1 LAIETLLDT
10 LGGHT
15 SRAYGID
22 LDTPSG
28 RARWLCVAR
37 LASERD
43 AEETKR
49 AAYARLDAEVGAE
62 PSALAAADP
71 ERVARCLAAAGL
83 RRPEPIAYGLC
94 RAARALAETFAA
106 DLERLAAGCDDLE
119 QLGGRLAALAPGF
132 GRATVL
138 RFLRPLRG
146 VWSAA
151 RETPLAD
158 TARAAATHLGLI
170 GDDDDLEGE
179 LSGVPNRVRGQ
190 DRNVRDGREAQQS
203 HRNRD
208 RRRRGHG
215 EAASTLGC
223 RDDRQRAPVPHPRV
237 HP

>member
-22 LDTPSG
+22 LDTTSG

-94 RAARALAETFAA
+94 RAARALAETFDA

-179 LSGVPNRVRGQ
+179 PSAL
-190 DRNVRDGREAQQS
+190 
-203 HRNRD
+203 
-208 RRRRGHG
+208 
-215 EAASTLGC
+215 
-223 RDDRQRAPVPHPRV
+223 QRALAERAPGVSFADAEGALERLGALACRAGRTQRCPLADACPARSGAAQFR
-237 HP
+237 